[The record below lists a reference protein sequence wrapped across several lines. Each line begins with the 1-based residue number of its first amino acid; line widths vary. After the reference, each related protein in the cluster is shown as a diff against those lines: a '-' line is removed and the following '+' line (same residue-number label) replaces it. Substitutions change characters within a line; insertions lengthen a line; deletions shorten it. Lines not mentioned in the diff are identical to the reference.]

1 MAQDTYLIQLLDLR
15 DGGFYRTLGPAF
27 DWKQLNED
35 HYYFCQDPETSDQF
49 SSLDEA
55 RAVLEVLRAKKPDAN
70 MIVVTA
76 NG

>member
-1 MAQDTYLIQLLDLR
+1 MAQDTYLIQLLDLN
-15 DGGFYRTLGPAF
+15 DGGFYRTLAPAF
-27 DWKQLNED
+27 DRKQLD
-35 HYYFCQDPETSDQF
+35 DGHYYFCQDPETSDHF

-55 RAVLEVLRAKKPDAN
+55 REVLEVLRTKKPDAN